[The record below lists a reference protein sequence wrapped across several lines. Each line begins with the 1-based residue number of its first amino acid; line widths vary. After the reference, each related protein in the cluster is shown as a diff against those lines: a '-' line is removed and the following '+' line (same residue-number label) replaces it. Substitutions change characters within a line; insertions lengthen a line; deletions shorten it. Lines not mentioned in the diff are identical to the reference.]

1 MTLANDDLIDQIML
15 VEDITDKILNLTI
28 TIKKTT
34 QEYNLKELWM
44 D

>member
-1 MTLANDDLIDQIML
+1 MTLAKDDLIDHIML
-15 VEDITDKILNLTI
+15 VEDIVDKILNLTI

-34 QEYNLKELWM
+34 QEYNLTELWV

>member
-1 MTLANDDLIDQIML
+1 MTLAKDDLIDHIML
-15 VEDITDKILNLTI
+15 VEDIMDKILNLTI

-34 QEYNLKELWM
+34 QEYNLTELWV